1 MSVIDT
7 PGICT
12 NLRPE
17 HDEISKNAIANSDLL
32 VYIVTCELF
41 DDFIGNKFRELL
53 IDEKKAD
60 ETILVVNKMAK
71 VGNTEEM
78 RNNKLCDLAKVTTP
92 YKPEELHTVFIDAQ
106 SYLDSCSETDPK
118 MKQAL
123 EKRGNFSA
131 LIDVLNKF
139 AADNNKLSGKLTTPL
154 YVLRNRIDAA
164 ISEMHA
170 QDSDNE
176 TAERENELIRKNETL
191 SNFKAELW
199 DSVKII
205 REEII
210 DKINEQIDDIDT
222 DGKQPEEV
230 QRMVQE
236 AVSSIVLII
245 DCFRGKVGEKIKDLE
260 YDLEYDYEELSIDD
274 LDSLDNV
281 PNEQREFAL
290 PKEIHKESRAS
301 AVLQNKDKI
310 AEAVTYVKDIA
321 PKEMMYVKKGGIKG
335 LWSSVW
341 GGDKYSKEL
350 STFGRLA
357 NNAAALTTLG
367 IELYEGSEEKRREK
381 ELAQRNKE
389 IREKVRAYFEKLK
402 QDFENDCE
410 KIV

>member
-1 MSVIDT
+1 MATTNNAKIIIADLAEKRDALLSRGAKLLGDGNADTDKIIGDEKPLSIAFAGQYSAGKSTILKALTGVEDIAVGEGITTQEARTYNWKGLSVIDT

-274 LDSLDNV
+274 LDSLDYV
-281 PNEQREFAL
+281 PNE
-290 PKEIHKESRAS
+290 
-301 AVLQNKDKI
+301 
-310 AEAVTYVKDIA
+310 
-321 PKEMMYVKKGGIKG
+321 
-335 LWSSVW
+335 
-341 GGDKYSKEL
+341 
-350 STFGRLA
+350 
-357 NNAAALTTLG
+357 
-367 IELYEGSEEKRREK
+367 
-381 ELAQRNKE
+381 
-389 IREKVRAYFEKLK
+389 
-402 QDFENDCE
+402 
-410 KIV
+410 